1 MNNNDKN
8 KIYSDLMSKLKK
20 SMSNEFYY
28 EAIFIEFA
36 ILEDRTSSLLKHAN
50 KEYDDLTLN
59 KKIWKIKSLSVFKD
73 KYCKKHLTLELIDE
87 LYKWKNKRN
96 QLIHDLIKSSYDNLD
111 IKGVAEEGY
120 ELVKMFNGKTTLVN
134 KHLDNIYKDNV

>member
-1 MNNNDKN
+1 MNNKDKN

-59 KKIWKIKSLSVFKD
+59 KKYGKLKVCLSLKINIV
-73 KYCKKHLTLELIDE
+73 
-87 LYKWKNKRN
+87 RN
-96 QLIHDLIKSSYDNLD
+96 I
-111 IKGVAEEGY
+111 
-120 ELVKMFNGKTTLVN
+120 
-134 KHLDNIYKDNV
+134 